1 MSLDIG
7 TLILYNRGIDQNTR
21 RKEGATMTRFE
32 KRQQRLMAYKLD
44 PDNSYNA
51 YHRDLG
57 YVSRYFSQVGY
68 TNRQRLAV
76 HLRNKAQR
84 ANPGDTALLPWQ

>member
-1 MSLDIG
+1 
-7 TLILYNRGIDQNTR
+7 
-21 RKEGATMTRFE
+21 MTRFE

-68 TNRQRLAV
+68 TNRQRLAE
-76 HLRNKAQR
+76 HLRNKAKR
-84 ANPGDTALLPWQ
+84 EAVHTDGNRLDTALMPWQ